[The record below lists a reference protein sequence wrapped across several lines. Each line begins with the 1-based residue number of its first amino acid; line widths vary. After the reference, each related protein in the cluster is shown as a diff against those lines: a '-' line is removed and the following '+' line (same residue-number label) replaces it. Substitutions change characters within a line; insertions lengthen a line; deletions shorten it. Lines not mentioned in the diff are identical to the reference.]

1 MKILIIEDEATQAAA
16 LEAKL
21 CRLRQDIDIAGC
33 TTSIKNSIAFLENH
47 PDIDIIFSDIKI
59 DDGLSF
65 SVFDKVQT
73 EAMVVFITA
82 FDEYAL
88 KAFDYNCADYILKP
102 VSDAALERALTR
114 CESRFERIGGDEIST
129 MSREILHH
137 EVKVRKRLFLQ
148 KGQKMLII
156 NVEDICYITTER
168 GYTKAF
174 LSDGNWGIPNTHSL
188 LDLAASL
195 DKKRFFRANR
205 QTIVNIEKI
214 KSIDAG
220 EGRNFIITLD
230 APYSDTEIPLT
241 TERRKILMDLLIHPK

>member
-21 CRLRQDIDIAGC
+21 RRLRQDIDIAGC

-65 SVFDKVQT
+65 SVFDRVRT

-137 EVKVRKRLFLQ
+137 EVTVRKRIFLQ
-148 KGQKMLII
+148 KGQQLLII
-156 NVEDICYITTER
+156 NTDDICYITTER

-174 LSDGNWGIPNTHSL
+174 LADGNWGTPNTHSL

-195 DKKRFFRANR
+195 DKKKFFRANR

-220 EGRNFIITLD
+220 EGRSSIITLD

-241 TERRKILMDLLIHPK
+241 TERRKILMDLLIQPK